1 MKVKII
7 EILSESIEVDA
18 VSKEDAIEQ
27 VEKMYYDSEIVLDYA
42 NYYKTTIEIEEE
54 NFFSKKD
61 NLINKVIEYLL
72 ETEKKHYEESG
83 EAKNHIYNT
92 LLELKA
98 MID

>member
-7 EILSESIEVDA
+7 EILSESIEVDS

-54 NFFSKKD
+54 IFF
-61 NLINKVIEYLL
+61 
-72 ETEKKHYEESG
+72 
-83 EAKNHIYNT
+83 
-92 LLELKA
+92 
-98 MID
+98 